1 VNPWRR
7 VQKPRDV
14 ASWKVRPGVR
24 GPGPG
29 LVDVTTLR
37 YIVEGPV
44 AILPAKVAVLIE
56 VVDVDPCRH
65 WPIPPPPEWAL
76 TGVPRPYLSRY
87 VVP

>member
-1 VNPWRR
+1 M
-7 VQKPRDV
+7 
-14 ASWKVRPGVR
+14 R

-56 VVDVDPCRH
+56 VVDVDPCH
-65 WPIPPPPEWAL
+65 WPIPPPPEVVPSLVGVEVA
-76 TGVPRPYLSRY
+76 VPRLMPAGW
-87 VVP
+87 